1 MHSHTHSCC
10 TDECVNTSVS
20 LEIFLMT
27 PQWHGYVTIH
37 VDTRKKKTVH
47 GELLNKMQSNLQSEL
62 FFSSSEDKC
71 SPLISAHRS
80 QVFFFFFY
88 KKGLAINSM

>member
-37 VDTRKKKTVH
+37 VDTRKKKQCM
-47 GELLNKMQSNLQSEL
+47 GNCLI
-62 FFSSSEDKC
+62 KC
-71 SPLISAHRS
+71 SQTCS
-80 QVFFFFFY
+80 QSCSLAPVKVNVHHLFQHTEAKSFFFFLQERLGH
-88 KKGLAINSM
+88 K